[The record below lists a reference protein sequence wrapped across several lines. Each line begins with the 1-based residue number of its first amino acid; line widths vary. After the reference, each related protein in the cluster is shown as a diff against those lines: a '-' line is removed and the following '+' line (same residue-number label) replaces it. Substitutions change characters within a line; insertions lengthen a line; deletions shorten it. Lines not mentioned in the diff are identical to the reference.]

1 MLFQWILSLTKEEL
15 TEIKKSYS
23 SLLKNELLTHSA
35 VELKLNEV
43 IGQWVESEKK
53 ATDGKITIII

>member
-23 SLLKNELLTHSA
+23 ALLKNELLTHSA